1 MMTQTLA
8 ILWDAYRDLQSR
20 KMFWVVIILNVLVV
34 GLFSVIGAND
44 HTITVLWLEPLG
56 DMSAQGMPPRFLYKT
71 IFSTVIVDYWFSWIA
86 AILALV
92 STAGIFPDFLASGS
106 VDLFLAKPITR
117 MRLFFTKYLAG
128 LLFVT
133 LQVTLFSLLSFI
145 VLGVRGGLW
154 QPGLFAAIPLV
165 VAFFSYLFA
174 ICVLLGVWTRS
185 TMAAL
190 MLTILAWFC
199 IWGVDAGERVI
210 QSVRHN
216 TEMRQAYNDDQIE
229 DIDSQIATLR
239 NTPDS
244 DVTALQRQR
253 DTLAQQRKDLEI
265 SPTLITAENV
275 AYGIKSL
282 VPKTRETVALLD
294 RVLFSDKELQDIT
307 QRDATSTAEV
317 APSPGVTPG
326 PPPGRGP
333 PGFRRSR
340 PGSRVAQRELEQL
353 AANRTRPVWWIIGTS
368 LLFEAVCLALAAR
381 HFSTRDF

>member
-20 KMFWVVIILNVLVV
+20 KMFWIVIILNVLVV
-34 GLFSVIGAND
+34 GLFSVIGVNER
-44 HTITVLWLEPLG
+44 TITVLWLEPLG
-56 DMSAQGMPPRFLYKT
+56 DIGAQGPPPMFLYKT

-86 AILALV
+86 AGLALV

-117 MRLFFTKYLAG
+117 LRLFFTKYLAG

-133 LQVTLFSLLSFI
+133 LQVTLFSLLSFLA
-145 VLGVRGGLW
+145 LGVRGGLW

-165 VAFFSYLFA
+165 LVFFSYLFA

-185 TMAAL
+185 TIAAL
-190 MLTILAWFC
+190 LLTILAWFC
-199 IWGVDAGERVI
+199 IWGIDAGERIV
-210 QSVRHN
+210 QSIRHN
-216 TEMRQAYNDDQIE
+216 TEMRQAMCDDQIDDLDARIANIGSSPDTNLAAMQRE
-229 DIDSQIATLR
+229 RDS
-239 NTPDS
+239 
-244 DVTALQRQR
+244 
-253 DTLAQQRKDLEI
+253 LAQQRKDLEV
-265 SPTLITAENV
+265 SPALITAEKI
-275 AYGIKSL
+275 AYGVKSL

-294 RVLFSDKELQDIT
+294 RVLFSDKELQDISKRET
-307 QRDATSTAEV
+307 TSTSEI
-317 APSPGVTPG
+317 APSPANPPG

-333 PGFRRSR
+333 PGFRRPR
-340 PGSRVAQRELEQL
+340 VGSHVAQRELEQL
-353 AANRTRPVWWIIGTS
+353 AATRARPVWWIIGTS